1 VQQEKTGMSVP
12 SSSFVTRCVSA
23 VPGIMQICFLSTV
36 RSWEQKQGGRSS
48 RGFSFQCCTLGR
60 VRALKGICTNCEAC
74 PVVSNDSA
82 LNIHKQ
88 SQPSGDEDAMTNM
101 NLDQDHQRQGFHCIS
116 ENCAP
121 SIPFTDPIS
130 RSSKEKTEASAFCQR
145 TKHVL
150 LFGILMRIHQVL

>member
-1 VQQEKTGMSVP
+1 M
-12 SSSFVTRCVSA
+12 
-23 VPGIMQICFLSTV
+23 
-36 RSWEQKQGGRSS
+36 
-48 RGFSFQCCTLGR
+48 
-60 VRALKGICTNCEAC
+60 
-74 PVVSNDSA
+74 PVVSNDIA

-88 SQPSGDEDAMTNM
+88 SQPSSDENTMTNM

-145 TKHVL
+145 TKYSL
-150 LFGILMRIHQVL
+150 EF